1 MTNCPQYIGTCRLCH
16 EEKELRESHFL
27 PKGLYRLLVRVS
39 KTKNSVPIQ
48 QSSKGSLQTSKQAT
62 KRLLCDDC
70 ERRFDQRGENW
81 MLRNIYR
88 GHGRF
93 RLREM
98 IEATTPLST
107 SDELKIYS
115 GKVVPD
121 GGIDSLAY
129 FGLSVFWRAAV
140 CDWQA
145 ADRKY
150 NAIHLGPFQEDLRK
164 YLSGVAPFPDTAI
177 LMVVLSTLGKPPIMF
192 SFPTTTRSQ
201 GDSFH
206 VFQLPGVTFSLQVS
220 RHLPAE
226 AVFLCVARSEQN
238 LIFVSPHGDR
248 RLQRGA
254 LALMGKR
261 EFGNLT
267 FPLTEGVV

>member
-1 MTNCPQYIGTCRLCH
+1 MTNCPQCVGTCALCR

-48 QSSKGSLQTSKQAT
+48 QSSRGSLRTSKQAT
-62 KRLLCDDC
+62 KRLLCGDC
-70 ERRFDQRGENW
+70 EKRFDQRGENW

-98 IEATTPLST
+98 IEATTPFST
-107 SDELKIYS
+107 SDELKLYS
-115 GKVVPD
+115 GKVLPE
-121 GGIDSLAY
+121 GGIDSLSY
-129 FGLSVFWRAAV
+129 FGLSIFWRAAV

-150 NAIHLGPFQEDLRK
+150 NAIHLGPFQEDVRK
-164 YLSGVAPFPDTAI
+164 YLSGLTPFPDTAI
-177 LMVVLSTLGKPPIMF
+177 LMVVLSSLGKPPIMF
-192 SFPTTTRSQ
+192 NFPTTTHLKVIRSMF
-201 GDSFH
+201 SK
-206 VFQLPGVTFSLQVS
+206 LPGVTFSLQVS

-226 AVFLCVARSEQN
+226 AAFLCVARSEQN

-254 LALMGKR
+254 LALIGKR
-261 EFGNLT
+261 ESGNLA